1 MVLKYWPFVA
11 IFCTGGNI
19 SPQGGPRIKIWYL
32 DLFNLRLYT
41 VIISSKVY
49 WIIMSGLFKFIQKM

>member
-32 DLFNLRLYT
+32 DLINLRLYT
-41 VIISSKVY
+41 VIISSKSLLDNHE
-49 WIIMSGLFKFIQKM
+49 WAF